1 MKKVTSSFLVGGLSA
16 SLFAS
21 AGLADEK
28 ALQKQIDELEKFV
41 EEVETKAELNKIR
54 FGLDF
59 NATMNNVFTRDPA
72 TNTNTTQA
80 NKWAMGLYLNM
91 KADINNY
98 TKFTGRL
105 SMTKSFGDLT
115 FTSPVIGSL
124 DAGRGVGGSSAI
136 YVERAYVDLF
146 LGNHFAL
153 TVGRLPG
160 TDGPGSNLRNGSARM
175 STYPALAVNA
185 LGDGG
190 VLTYNP
196 FKDNKDVAVRLG
208 FSKVYQPLYNAEFA
222 GAGSIFPISSSKEN
236 TADANIVFGTLETPF
251 LPKSFG
257 TSLAMITFIN
267 LSNYSAP
274 NTSLRA
280 ALEAQGGQTLLS
292 QLNLSGTATNL
303 GDIRYLNVHFENDR
317 LLGSGLNWF
326 VSYTYSQG
334 ANRHSLLTNPAL
346 ASSPQIAAGLN
357 GIFAE
362 ESGYAVHVGLRYDFG
377 SHFKLGYEY
386 FHGSQYWYAFSRVSV
401 NDPFNFR
408 NTRGDVHDVYAIFQ
422 IDINQF
428 FRLSYT
434 NQYNKYATPAIF
446 GQTAPVGTTNQNL
459 AVSYLLRF

>member
-1 MKKVTSSFLVGGLSA
+1 MKKLTSNFLAGALSV

-21 AGLADEK
+21 AGLADER
-28 ALQKQIDELEKFV
+28 ALQKQIDELEKFI

-59 NATMNNVFTRDPA
+59 NATMNNVFTRDGGIREVDFP
-72 TNTNTTQA
+72 NTTQA

-91 KADINNY
+91 KADINDY

-105 SMTKSFGDLT
+105 SMTKAFGDLV
-115 FTSPVIGSL
+115 FTTPTIGSL

-190 VLTYNP
+190 VATYYP
-196 FKDNKDVAVRLG
+196 FRDNKDVAIRTG
-208 FSKVYQPLYNAEFA
+208 FSKVYQPLYPTEFA
-222 GAGSIFPISSSKEN
+222 GGGSIFSPEKSS
-236 TADANIVFGTLETPF
+236 TADANLVFGAIETPF

-257 TSLAMITFIN
+257 TSLAMLTFIN
-267 LSNYSAP
+267 LSNYAAP
-274 NTSLRA
+274 KTNEILKSL
-280 ALEAQGGQTLLS
+280 GG
-292 QLNLSGTATNL
+292 GKDATNL

-334 ANRHSLLTNPAL
+334 VNSHLNSLGVKAPSL
-346 ASSPQIAAGLN
+346 
-357 GIFAE
+357 FAE
-362 ESGYAVHVGLRYDFG
+362 ESGYAVHAGFRYDF
-377 SHFKLGYEY
+377 SSYFKLGYEY

-408 NTRGDVHDVYAIFQ
+408 NTRGEVHDVYAIFQ

-434 NQYNKYATPAIF
+434 NQYNRYMTPQLFAATDN
-446 GQTAPVGTTNQNL
+446 QYLKNQNL

>member
-1 MKKVTSSFLVGGLSA
+1 MKKVTSSFLVGALSA

-59 NATMNNVFTRDPA
+59 NATMNNVFTRNPA

-105 SMTKSFGDLT
+105 SMTKAFGDLT

-208 FSKVYQPLYNAEFA
+208 FSKVYQPLYATEFA
-222 GAGSIFPISSSKEN
+222 GAGSIFSSSKST

-257 TSLAMITFIN
+257 TSLAMLTFIN

-274 NTSLRA
+274 SASLLA
-280 ALEAQGGQTLLS
+280 VNSSLTGLVGNKDAV
-292 QLNLSGTATNL
+292 NL

-334 ANRHSLLTNPAL
+334 ANSHVTNLGPSAPSL
-346 ASSPQIAAGLN
+346 
-357 GIFAE
+357 FAE
-362 ESGYAVHVGLRYDFG
+362 ESGYAVHVGLRYDFS

-434 NQYNKYATPAIF
+434 NQYNKY
-446 GQTAPVGTTNQNL
+446 GVAPLFAETQPTGTTNQNL
-459 AVSYLLRF
+459 ALSYLLRF

>member
-1 MKKVTSSFLVGGLSA
+1 MKKLTSSFLIGALSA

-21 AGLADEK
+21 AGLADER
-28 ALQKQIDELEKFV
+28 ALQKQIDELEKFI

-59 NATMNNVFTRDPA
+59 NATMNNVFTRDGGVP
-72 TNTNTTQA
+72 NTTQA

-91 KADINNY
+91 KADINDY

-105 SMTKSFGDLT
+105 SMTKAFGDLAFINPT
-115 FTSPVIGSL
+115 IGSL

-190 VLTYNP
+190 VLTYYP
-196 FKDNKDVAVRLG
+196 FRDNKDVAIRAG
-208 FSKVYQPLYNAEFA
+208 FSKVYQPLDQKGFQ
-222 GAGSIFPISSSKEN
+222 GAGSIFLADKST
-236 TADANIVFGTLETPF
+236 TADANLVFGAIETPF

-257 TSLAMITFIN
+257 TSLAMLTFIN

-274 NTSLRA
+274 KPSLSN
-280 ALEAQGGQTLLS
+280 G
-292 QLNLSGTATNL
+292 SGSGFGDITNL

-334 ANRHSLLTNPAL
+334 ANSHVNSIPS
-346 ASSPQIAAGLN
+346 ASN
-357 GIFAE
+357 DFAE
-362 ESGYAVHVGLRYDFG
+362 ESGYAVHAGLRYDFG
-377 SHFKLGYEY
+377 SSFKLGYEY

-408 NTRGDVHDVYAIFQ
+408 NTRGEVHDVYAIFQ

-434 NQYNKYATPAIF
+434 NQYNRYAVPQLFAATEN
-446 GQTAPVGTTNQNL
+446 QYLKNQNL